1 MHISNF
7 FFIVCNIQ
15 IVFQMLCHGFE
26 TLLLFIFVYLM
37 IKSGKSFVK
46 IRPRYQITLSFYF
59 IEISTPSTLPRPP
72 THRHL
77 FQHLPHLVYLIL
89 PNVPTQPLIRTLP
102 PILPYIREDSRV
114 VTRLGKKYILY
125 TR

>member
-7 FFIVCNIQ
+7 FFIICNIQ

-59 IEISTPSTLPRPP
+59 IEISTPSPALLHTG
-72 THRHL
+72 TYSNTS
-77 FQHLPHLVYLIL
+77 PHLVYLIL